1 MMSTTNK
8 SIIFLA
14 IAFAVTWA
22 IVIGAWSAGLH
33 ENPQFAVLALGASMF
48 GPSIAA
54 LICVTAFEKGR
65 RNAALGL
72 RFKPNGWWVLAW
84 LIPILISTV
93 AVALTVFLS
102 PHGFVDPAAGAIAL
116 AEAQSP
122 EAAEQA
128 RGIPYLG
135 VVIMIQVL
143 VIGALINSVILTISE
158 ELGWRGYLYDLW
170 RGGGFWR
177 YSLATGAI
185 WGVWH
190 APMIYLF
197 GHNYPDDRLLGVG
210 LFTGFC
216 LLLSPILTLVRDR
229 AQSTWAAGI
238 FHGTFNA
245 LGGMTILMV
254 GGAAFPWNGI
264 VGIGGYIALALGVL
278 VVVALQLGKG
288 GARTE
293 AAPTSA

>member
-1 MMSTTNK
+1 MSTTNK

-14 IAFAVTWA
+14 LAFAITWA
-22 IVIGAWSAGLH
+22 IVIAAWAAGLH
-33 ENPQFAVLALGASMF
+33 ENPQIGVYVLAGSMF

-54 LICVTAFEKGR
+54 LICVAVFEKGR
-65 RNAALGL
+65 RGAALGL
-72 RFKPNGWWVLAW
+72 RFKPNWWWALAW
-84 LIPILISTV
+84 LIPVLICAA
-93 AVALTVFLS
+93 AVALTVLLS
-102 PHGFVDPAAGAIAL
+102 SHPYADPAAGVIAL
-116 AEAQSP
+116 AEAHSP
-122 EAAEQA
+122 QAAEQA
-128 RGIPYLG
+128 RNTPYLG
-135 VVIMIQVL
+135 VIVMIQAL

-170 RGGGFWR
+170 RGAGFWR

-210 LFTGFC
+210 MFTVFC
-216 LLLSPILTLVRDR
+216 LLLAPIMTLVRDR

-245 LGGMTILMV
+245 LGALTVLMV

-264 VGIGGYIALALGVL
+264 VGIGGYIALAVGVL
-278 VVVALQLGKG
+278 LVVLVQRKRAP
-288 GARTE
+288 
-293 AAPTSA
+293 AAT